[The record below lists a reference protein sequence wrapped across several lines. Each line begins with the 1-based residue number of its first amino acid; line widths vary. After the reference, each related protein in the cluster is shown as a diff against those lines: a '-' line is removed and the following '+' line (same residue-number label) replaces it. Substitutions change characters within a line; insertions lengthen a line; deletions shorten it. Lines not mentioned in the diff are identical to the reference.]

1 MSKVTND
8 YGQNMMLLTTY
19 WGNDKT
25 FKLMPVKADCPY
37 MEVIYD
43 PTTNMLVVITN
54 NNKQNLQ
61 LVPKLDDDGNQLQAK
76 KPKTNGKPW
85 KEKHTLMT
93 VPQEFYIIEPDEMDS
108 FIETFAVNAKAFDW
122 KQWYKSMEDELSK
135 KLITT
140 PEAQPLVDDKGM
152 AIKPTKK
159 TGKLQVTK

>member
-8 YGQNMMLLTTY
+8 FGRNMMLLTTY

-25 FKLMPVKADCPY
+25 FKLMPVKANCPY

-43 PTTNMLVVITN
+43 PTTDMLVVITT

-61 LVPKLDDDGNQLQAK
+61 LVPKLDDDGNQIQCK

-93 VPQEFYIIEPDEMDS
+93 VPQEFYIVEREEMDS
-108 FIETFAVNAKAFDW
+108 FITTFAANAETYEWKA
-122 KQWYKSMEDELSK
+122 WYKDMEQELSK
-135 KLITT
+135 KIITT
-140 PEAQPLVDDKGM
+140 PESQPLVDDKGI
-152 AIKPTKK
+152 AIKSKKKIPKLEITK
-159 TGKLQVTK
+159 